1 MARSG
6 SFALQLTQAGKEIM
20 EAVTLRQRWIIFE
33 LAKAIVMD
41 SPVDKGTF
49 RGNWRF
55 SFNHDQQQLNR
66 EDPSGATV
74 LGELQS
80 FINGYNS
87 GEMWLLNGLN
97 YGLPLEYGHS
107 KKAPGGMVR
116 RNIAR
121 INQIVARVK

>member
-6 SFALQLTQAGKEIM
+6 SFAIQLTRANKEIM

-55 SFNHDQQQLNR
+55 SFNHDQQQLDR
-66 EDPSGATV
+66 EDTSGAIV
-74 LGELQS
+74 LAELQS
-80 FINGYNS
+80 FLDGYNGGS
-87 GEMWLLNGLN
+87 MWLLNGMR
-97 YGLPLEYGHS
+97 YGTKLEYGYS
-107 KKAPGGMVR
+107 RKAPGGMIR

-121 INQIVARVK
+121 INSIVGRVR

>member
-6 SFALQLTQAGKEIM
+6 SFALQLTRASKEIM

-66 EDPSGATV
+66 QDPSGATV

-87 GEMWLLNGLN
+87 GEMWLLNGMR
-97 YGLPLEYGHS
+97 YGTKLEYGYS
-107 KKAPGGMVR
+107 RKAPGGMVR

-121 INQIVARVK
+121 INSIVGRVR

>member
-6 SFALQLTQAGKEIM
+6 SFSLQLTRASREIM

-66 EDPSGATV
+66 QDPSGATV
-74 LGELQS
+74 LAELQA
-80 FINGYNS
+80 FIDNYNGGS
-87 GEMWLLNGLN
+87 MWLLNGMR

-107 KKAPGGMVR
+107 RRAPQGMVR

-121 INQIVARVK
+121 INEIVARVR

>member
-6 SFALQLTQAGKEIM
+6 SFALQLTRASKEIM

-66 EDPSGATV
+66 QDPSGATV

-107 KKAPGGMVR
+107 RKAPQGMVR

-121 INQIVARVK
+121 INSIVGRVR

>member
-6 SFALQLTQAGKEIM
+6 SFALQLTRASKEIM
-20 EAVTLRQRWIIFE
+20 ESVTLRQRWIIFE

-55 SFNHDQQQLNR
+55 SFNHDQQQLDR
-66 EDPSGATV
+66 EDHSGATV

-87 GEMWLLNGLN
+87 GGMWLLNGMR
-97 YGLPLEYGHS
+97 YGTKLEYGYS
-107 KKAPGGMVR
+107 KKAPGGMIR
-116 RNIAR
+116 RNMAR
-121 INQIVARVK
+121 INQIVARVR

>member
-6 SFALQLTQAGKEIM
+6 SFALQLTRASKEIM

-66 EDPSGATV
+66 QDPSGATV
-74 LGELQS
+74 MAELQS

-87 GEMWLLNGLN
+87 GEMWLLNGLS

-107 KKAPGGMVR
+107 RKAPNGFVR

-121 INQIVARVK
+121 INEIVARVR

>member
-6 SFALQLTQAGKEIM
+6 SFALQLTQASKEVM

-55 SFNHDQQQLNR
+55 SFSHDQQQLNR
-66 EDPSGATV
+66 QDPSGATV
-74 LGELQS
+74 LAELQS

-87 GEMWLLNGLN
+87 GEMWLLNGMR
-97 YGLPLEYGHS
+97 YGTKLEYGYS
-107 KKAPGGMVR
+107 RKAPGGMIR

-121 INQIVARVK
+121 INSIVGRVR